1 MILQPFLIDKF
12 DALSTL
18 QKLSGFP
25 QISLKKFFKQLVK
38 PQLKSPRGEGSKKNL
53 QDNINVPMI
62 QERKEAFTNFL
73 DTLYYYLKFRKTDAQ
88 ALELMLLAFQ
98 AGRLIGK
105 SI

>member
-1 MILQPFLIDKF
+1 MAFEKE
-12 DALSTL
+12 TL
-18 QKLSGFP
+18 AVIRLTNFM
-25 QISLKKFFKQLVK
+25 
-38 PQLKSPRGEGSKKNL
+38 L